1 MSNNLTDI
9 NAKNLSE
16 LAYLADKLGK
26 IDTTQYANLG
36 KVFFDEN
43 NDIRQEIAQD
53 ENLNAFAQKVQA
65 NESAYRDMLDNCKL
79 VGTSQ

>member
-16 LAYLADKLGK
+16 LAYLADKLEK

-79 VGTSQ
+79 VGTAK

>member
-16 LAYLADKLGK
+16 LAYLADKLEK